1 MNKKINIKTYST
13 SQIAKIANLH
23 PNTVRLYEEWGLIQ
37 KPERKSNGYRV
48 FTEIHVK
55 QFELA
60 KKAYEVE
67 VLQSG
72 LRKRMADAVKLSAVY
87 KFDEAIKLVEENI
100 LIAKEEIENAREA
113 AALCKELFIHIE
125 NDNVCYKRKE
135 AARQLGITID
145 TIRNWEM
152 NGLITIKRK
161 ENGYRVY
168 NSNDIRRLKIIRALR
183 GANYSLSAILRMLNK
198 LEDEQCNNAE
208 EIISILNTPQEDDDI
223 VSACD
228 KLMDSLDNT
237 VEIAYEVIELLKEI
251 KQLKK

>member
-1 MNKKINIKTYST
+1 M
-13 SQIAKIANLH
+13 
-23 PNTVRLYEEWGLIQ
+23 
-37 KPERKSNGYRV
+37 
-48 FTEIHVK
+48 
-55 QFELA
+55 
-60 KKAYEVE
+60 
-67 VLQSG
+67 
-72 LRKRMADAVKLSAVY
+72 
-87 KFDEAIKLVEENI
+87 
-100 LIAKEEIENAREA
+100 
-113 AALCKELFIHIE
+113 FIPID
-125 NDNVCYKRKE
+125 NDNVSYKRKE
-135 AARQLGITID
+135 AARELGITID

-161 ENGYRVY
+161 ENDYRVY

-208 EIISILNTPQEDDDI
+208 EIISILNTPPEDDDI